1 MMYCIF
7 FQDNPAPRNPCQ
19 NNRVTSRMNRRI
31 RITTTKASSAFPFTA
46 VARLDTNCSA
56 VAVTDRHVLTAARCV
71 ASRGR
76 SVKSSCS
83 LYFFSAFACL
93 AYRIQYNTYDN
104 TICTIQYNTIQKNN
118 TIQYNAI
125 QYNITQYNTTQHN
138 TDTTQHNTIQLYDA
152 MQCNTYNNAQQYN
165 RMQCNATQRNAGS
178 ALQCIAV
185 HCIAVQCSAVQYST
199 VQCNTNAL

>member
-83 LYFFSAFACL
+83 LYFCSAFACL
-93 AYRIQYNTYDN
+93 ASSLYFVRIGYS
-104 TICTIQYNTIQKNN
+104 TIHMIIQYNTIQYNKQYNAMQYN
-118 TIQYNAI
+118 TIQHNTI
-125 QYNITQYNTTQHN
+125 QHSTTQYNTTQHY
-138 TDTTQHNTIQLYDA
+138 TTI
-152 MQCNTYNNAQQYN
+152 
-165 RMQCNATQRNAGS
+165 RCNA
-178 ALQCIAV
+178 I
-185 HCIAVQCSAVQYST
+185 QYI
-199 VQCNTNAL
+199 